1 MRKKFFIPLFTL
13 LLLFGGSQQ
22 SLNAQSL
29 GNQVGEPGKEKIN
42 GVQTY
47 ILLSDKSGTLVLH
60 QKKAESYEIHVFDA
74 SLKLETTYEIKLPT
88 VGKLKHEFVKAM
100 GVEDKLVMITAFY
113 DEAEK
118 IKSIYGWKLE
128 AEGTYDAEFVLI
140 DEIKGTDGV
149 DPRSVAYELGK
160 SDDGKLMY
168 YFRQQTVALGEA
180 PKLSL
185 KLFDK
190 SLGIKADK
198 IITTP
203 FKGKALKHGQI
214 IVDGTSSVFMTAR
227 IQDVNM
233 SKRPVRVELPYYWTV
248 LHYENEKGNLREYQ
262 VNLGEG
268 TFVHDVAINLYKSDD
283 KLHAAGFYGASQRS
297 GLSGSFITTTD
308 IITHQVLRKTIEP
321 LSKEF
326 TEIHKATMRRF
337 VDTNIPRKVIKGV
350 MDVRPSLLVSSTGN
364 VYLIGEIYRR
374 NKQVP
379 SGQKPDT
386 YPDAKS
392 TITHYIQGMMVVNFN
407 ARGSVDW
414 QASLALNQAP
424 VNDEGASIGFIRGMV
439 RDKVALIYNDNP
451 ANLQIS
457 EPTKKLDMVKPDTK
471 NSAAMLAYVD
481 KYGKVDVDLV
491 WTDKEEASI
500 ILPYSAYAISRTQVM
515 ALAHSPKGTYR
526 LVKLTFY

>member
-1 MRKKFFIPLFTL
+1 MRKNLFLPLFA
-13 LLLFGGSQQ
+13 FVAFV
-22 SLNAQSL
+22 SLQAYNLSAQSL
-29 GNQVGEPGKEKIN
+29 GTQIGEPAKEKIA
-42 GVQTY
+42 GTQTY
-47 ILLSDKSGTLVLH
+47 ILISDKAGTVVLH
-60 QKKAESYEIHVFDA
+60 KKKTDAYEIHVFDVA
-74 SLKLETTYEIKLPT
+74 MKLETTYEIKLPT
-88 VGKLKHEFVKAM
+88 KGKLKHEFIKAF
-100 GVEDKLVMITAFY
+100 GVEDKLVMFTAFY

-118 IKSIYGWKLE
+118 VKSIYGWKLQT
-128 AEGTYDAEFVLI
+128 EGTYDAEYTLV

-149 DPRSVAYELGK
+149 DPRAVKFEFGK
-160 SDDGKLMY
+160 SDDGKLLY

-180 PKLSL
+180 PRLTYKLL
-185 KLFDK
+185 DK
-190 SLGIKADK
+190 QLGTKADK
-198 IITTP
+198 LIVTP
-203 FKGKALKHGQI
+203 FKGKSLTPGQLV
-214 IVDGTSSVFMTAR
+214 VDGTSSLFMTAR

-233 SKRPVRVELPYYWTV
+233 SKRPVRVELPYFWTV
-248 LHYENEKGNLREYQ
+248 LHYEVEKNNLREYP

-268 TFVHDVAINLYKSDD
+268 TFVHDVAINLFKSDD

-297 GLSGSFITTTD
+297 GLTGSFITTTD

-379 SGQKPDT
+379 SGQKPDS
-386 YPDAKS
+386 YPDEKS

-457 EPTKKLDMVKPDTK
+457 DPVKKLDMVKPDTK
-471 NSAAMLAYVD
+471 NSASCLAYVD
-481 KYGKVDVDLV
+481 KYGKVDADLF
-491 WTDKEEASI
+491 TTNAEELSI
-500 ILPYSAYAISRTQVM
+500 ILPYSAYPINRTQMM